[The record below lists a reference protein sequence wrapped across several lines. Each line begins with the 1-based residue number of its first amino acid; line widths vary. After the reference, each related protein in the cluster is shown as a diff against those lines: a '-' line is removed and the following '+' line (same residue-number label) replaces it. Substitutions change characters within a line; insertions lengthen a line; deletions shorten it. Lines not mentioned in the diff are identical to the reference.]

1 MVMIELMRDVA
12 AEMEV
17 SAANAGA
24 VSIDLLHVVD
34 GVEVAD
40 GERVLLE
47 FAIGAKGDTPIK
59 GVDYMTPEDV
69 AAIKQEVKE
78 SIDEEYA
85 DEIEQISVPITLDM
99 RELRIDYRSKKKP
112 RAKILIAT
120 PDGYTE
126 AQAAVEYLGVN
137 TVRVSWSK
145 AIEGELIIN

>member
-1 MVMIELMRDVA
+1 MDKVQIGLIDKVGVSLDAQTSTEL
-12 AEMEV
+12 EV
-17 SAANAGA
+17 T
-24 VSIDLLHVVD
+24 LLHSA
-34 GVEVAD
+34 GCEVQED
-40 GERVLLE
+40 CSVRIDFG
-47 FAIGAKGDTPIK
+47 FGAKGDKPVK

-69 AAIKQEVKE
+69 EAIKQEVKT
-78 SIDEEYA
+78 SIDEDYA

-99 RELRIDYRSKKKP
+99 RELRIDYRCKKKP

-126 AQAAVEYLGVN
+126 AQAAVEYIGVN